1 MLGFCFLAFKS
12 RFSKILFFFKLET
25 YRKKVQ
31 ITAGQRASAARFLKT
46 RGPDSPNRVS
56 CYRYLRRVRFRL
68 SGTPV
73 PCLIRPERC
82 INKRLARHNAVS
94 EHRQSSRS
102 DEPCAVG
109 EYYTE
114 RHVRHTPKHATNNG
128 ALRVHPQR
136 LHNPQHPAAMP
147 VPMQPAL
154 AAFLLSH

>member
-1 MLGFCFLAFKS
+1 MFVFGC
-12 RFSKILFFFKLET
+12 
-25 YRKKVQ
+25 
-31 ITAGQRASAARFLKT
+31 
-46 RGPDSPNRVS
+46 
-56 CYRYLRRVRFRL
+56 

-94 EHRQSSRS
+94 ELRQSSRS

-109 EYYTE
+109 EYYSE

-128 ALRVHPQR
+128 ALRVHSQR

-154 AAFLLSH
+154 SALLAQSLPDDLRLLDEPGVYDGTGAGPGRRLMLGLIDHPLCAPRHYFN